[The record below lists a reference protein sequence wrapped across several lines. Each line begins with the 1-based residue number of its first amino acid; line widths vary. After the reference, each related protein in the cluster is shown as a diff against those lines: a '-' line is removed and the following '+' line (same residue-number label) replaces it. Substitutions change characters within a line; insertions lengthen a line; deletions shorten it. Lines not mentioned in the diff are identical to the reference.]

1 MPIFRLFGTLKK
13 NLKAKIAPAEKD
25 KVDMEQ
31 ILNSFPVISIIYWI
45 FTANKDF
52 EIIIQLLKGLF
63 FLSSLWVESML

>member
-31 ILNSFPVISIIYWI
+31 IYTLSI
-45 FTANKDF
+45 
-52 EIIIQLLKGLF
+52 LLALFGL
-63 FLSSLWVESML
+63 WP